1 LSELNDQTD
10 EVLEKK
16 ISTVARM
23 AGISRDEVLER
34 MRKYIEDF
42 KGLLKPDAALILVAT
57 DLGVSLQEV
66 PTERAESVLPISSLY
81 SGMSRVRVRGRI
93 TRMYGVLRF
102 TRRDGTEGER
112 VEFRLADGSGVALV
126 VVWAQ
131 NLIDSIKSGEFV
143 EGDVVEITG
152 GRVRTRRGVIT
163 IHVDS
168 RGSIRRLEGDFP
180 EYPTYDVETLTV
192 AEVTEDLAGQEID
205 VKGVLSGVNPP
216 RSFERKDGRPGLI
229 SSAMLSDERMDEEL
243 RLVLWNGKVTLL
255 EKVPLGSLIEVQAVR
270 VVVRDETIELH
281 STPRTSVK
289 VIQPGEGGRSGQA
302 IEGNVIYVFEPEEAI
317 ARGQRR
323 TVVDFVLTTPDGPI
337 LGRAW
342 GDRAE
347 EILGISLP
355 ARVRL
360 RNAFW
365 SVRNGDRV
373 LNVGDYGEIEVIEQG
388 SGEVPPSAA
397 RIAFSLKYK
406 RTWLELTEGEG
417 FREIRGTV
425 ISVSDPIRVLWY
437 CPECGS
443 RVGKEYGV
451 FQCPSCGE
459 IPEAIP
465 RPVFHI
471 MVDDGTGVAR
481 VVFLGKKAEEV
492 LGKSV
497 DEVLTEI
504 EQQGYEEDSYPA
516 DELAKRLVG
525 REVIIRG
532 RLRYQEDTGVIKLF
546 ADSLEEADPRAE
558 VRRLLEEIEV
568 IRGAVSAS
576 QSDS

>member
-1 LSELNDQTD
+1 MSDEID
-10 EVLEKK
+10 EVLEEK
-16 ISTVARM
+16 ISTVAEM
-23 AGISRDEVLER
+23 AGVSRSEILER
-34 MRKYIEDF
+34 MRKYIDDF

-57 DLGVSLQEV
+57 DLGVSLQEA
-66 PTERAESVLPISSLY
+66 PTERAESVLSISSLY

-93 TRMYGVLRF
+93 TRMFGVLRF
-102 TRRDGTEGER
+102 VRKDGTEGER
-112 VEFRLADGSGVALV
+112 AEFRLADGSGVALV

-131 NLIDSIKSGEFV
+131 NLIDAIRSGEIR
-143 EGDVVEITG
+143 EGDVVEIAG
-152 GRVRTRRGVIT
+152 GRVRARRGAIT

-168 RGSIRRLEGDFP
+168 RGSIRKLEGDFP
-180 EYPTYDVETLTV
+180 EYPIYDVETLTV
-192 AEVTEDLAGQEID
+192 AEVTEDLGGQEID

-216 RSFERKDGRPGLI
+216 RSFERRDGRPGTI
-229 SSAMLSDERMDEEL
+229 SSAMLSDEKVDEEL
-243 RLVLWNGKVTLL
+243 RLVLWDDKATLL
-255 EKVPLGSLIEVQAVR
+255 EQIPLGSLIEVQSVR

-281 STPRTSVK
+281 STPRTAIK

-302 IEGNVIYVFEPEEAI
+302 IEGNIIYVFEPEEAI

-342 GDRAE
+342 GERAE
-347 EILGISLP
+347 EMLQISLP

-365 SVRNGDRV
+365 SVRDGERV
-373 LNVGDYGEIEVIEQG
+373 LNVGDYGEIEVLEQG
-388 SGEVPPSAA
+388 SGEVPPSAV

-443 RVGKEYGV
+443 RVSKEYGV

-459 IPEAIP
+459 IPEATP
-465 RPVFHI
+465 KPVFHVT
-471 MVDDGTGVAR
+471 VDDGTGVAR
-481 VVFLGKKAEEV
+481 VVFLGKRAEEV
-492 LGKSV
+492 LEKSV
-497 DEVLTEI
+497 DEILTEI

-525 REVIIRG
+525 REVVIRG

-546 ADSLEEADPRAE
+546 ADSIEDANPDVE
-558 VRRLLEEIEV
+558 VRRLLEEIE
-568 IRGAVSAS
+568 IMRGVLSAG
-576 QSDS
+576 QGDS